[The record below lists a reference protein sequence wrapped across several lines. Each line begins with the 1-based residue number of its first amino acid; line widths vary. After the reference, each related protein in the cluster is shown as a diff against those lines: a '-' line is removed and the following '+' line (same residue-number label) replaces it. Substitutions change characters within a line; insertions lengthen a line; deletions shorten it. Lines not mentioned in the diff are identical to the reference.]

1 MSVSAS
7 SADFSPSILAT
18 PAGDRLPPESGLE
31 RQPSPDDPADAV
43 LAAGSG
49 ATPDPNPGDQV
60 DQVDRADRPEQPA
73 ALVASPADDVAAESA
88 AIAQLGTELAYIQE
102 ADGRYRAFYWR
113 EAAALGLDCH
123 AFGTSAS
130 EPSAFAPVSLPEYFD
145 ILQRVLLQGVPERLT
160 CRMSWQGRARTFDLV
175 LSPLLADDG
184 RTERVLVTGRSIPN
198 ATAESMTATAL
209 PSALDAHQKLLSKI
223 ATSIRRTLPLSSAL
237 YQILLTKISR
247 NIRKTLDLETI
258 WQQTV
263 FGLVQALNVDR
274 AIICSYLGA
283 DHSHRVRV
291 VAEHTR
297 GANECPMLGT
307 ELSLAPDAPMGRAL
321 DSSDPVV
328 IERASDDPFGNQS
341 GIVVAARHQGKTTAI
356 IGLYQCDRIRHWTTA
371 EIELM
376 RELADQ
382 VGTAISH
389 ATLFAESQT
398 LAHELQEK
406 NIRLI
411 QKQQELEEAREQAEE
426 VSQLKSEFLAN
437 TSHEIRTPLN
447 GVIGF
452 LKLILDGMVDD
463 PEEQQDFLQE
473 AYNSAVH
480 LLNILNDILDIARIE
495 ANRLELNLTPVNLRE
510 LFQHASDFTLAQIQ
524 QKGLRYDMQL
534 PETHDEL
541 MIYGDDQRLLQVLLN
556 LIGNAIKFTHE
567 GGITVSAEIIRQ
579 PVTVQNRQLPGLV
592 RIRVADTGIGVSL
605 DKQDRLF
612 QSFSQVDGARTRRY
626 GGTGLGLVIS
636 RRLVEA
642 MGGDMNFYSLGEGL
656 GSTVTFT
663 VPLYQE
669 PLLRSD

>member
-1 MSVSAS
+1 MEQAGLTHDGRTDDGRTDDGRTDVS
-7 SADFSPSILAT
+7 
-18 PAGDRLPPESGLE
+18 
-31 RQPSPDDPADAV
+31 DPF
-43 LAAGSG
+43 
-49 ATPDPNPGDQV
+49 DQV
-60 DQVDRADRPEQPA
+60 DQVNQLAQTDQPVSLVTSPVDHLA
-73 ALVASPADDVAAESA
+73 AASA
-88 AIAQLGTELAYIQE
+88 AIANLGAELAYIQE
-102 ADGRYRAFYWR
+102 GDGRYRAFYWR
-113 EAAALGLDCH
+113 EGAALGIDCH
-123 AFGTSAS
+123 AFGSSAS

-145 ILQRVLLQGVPERLT
+145 ILQRVLLQGMPERST
-160 CRMSWQGRARTFDLV
+160 CRMRWQERSQTFDLV
-175 LSPLLADDG
+175 LSPLLGDDG
-184 RTERVLVTGRSIPN
+184 RADRVLVTGRSIPHPT
-198 ATAESMTATAL
+198 AEAIAESMATTVL
-209 PSALDAHQKLLSKI
+209 PSAIDAHQKLLSKI

-263 FGLVQALNVDR
+263 FGLVQALSVDR

-283 DHSHRVRV
+283 DQSHLVRV

-297 GANECPMLGT
+297 GANDHPMLGA

-321 DSSDPVV
+321 DSAEPVA
-328 IERASDDPFGNQS
+328 IEHTSNDPFGNQS
-341 GIVVAARHQGKTTAI
+341 SVVVAARHQGKTTAI
-356 IGLYQCDRIRHWTTA
+356 IALYQCDRVRHWTTA

-463 PEEQQDFLQE
+463 PEEQQEFLQE

-556 LIGNAIKFTHE
+556 LVGNAIKFTHE

>member
-1 MSVSAS
+1 MPSGSVLSDDALS
-7 SADFSPSILAT
+7 DDALSEAT
-18 PAGDRLPPESGLE
+18 
-31 RQPSPDDPADAV
+31 DP
-43 LAAGSG
+43 GSG
-49 ATPDPNPGDQV
+49 TSGSDISESSLLEATANPKPPTATTSPGRSGMTIDE
-60 DQVDRADRPEQPA
+60 PL
-73 ALVASPADDVAAESA
+73 AL
-88 AIAQLGTELAYIQE
+88 QHLGAELAYIQDN
-102 ADGRYRAFYWR
+102 DGHYRAFHWR
-113 EAAALGLDCH
+113 EAAAVGLDSQLIC
-123 AFGTSAS
+123 AAPPEEPLFG
-130 EPSAFAPVSLPEYFD
+130 PISLPEYFEILNRV
-145 ILQRVLLQGVPERLT
+145 ILQGAPERLT
-160 CRMSWQGRARTFDLV
+160 CRLAWANQSRTFDLV
-175 LSPLLADDG
+175 LSPMLGDDG
-184 RTERVLVTGRSIPN
+184 RADRVLVMGRSISTRSHEP
-198 ATAESMTATAL
+198 MTPANL

-237 YQILLTKISR
+237 YQILLTKIAR
-247 NIRKTLDLETI
+247 NIRKTLDLDTI

-263 FGLVQALNVDR
+263 CGLVQALSVCR
-274 AIICSYLGA
+274 AVVCAYPGPQEGV
-283 DHSHRVRV
+283 VRV

-297 GANECPMLGT
+297 SPSPHPMLGAD
-307 ELSLAPDAPMGRAL
+307 LSVAHDTPMGEAL
-321 DSSDPVV
+321 MSLEPVV
-328 IERASDDPFGNQS
+328 MDRLNQDPFGNQS
-341 GIVVAARHQGKTTAI
+341 AIIVAARHQGKVNGLIA
-356 IGLYQCDRIRHWTTA
+356 LYQYDRTRHWTTA
-371 EIELM
+371 EAELM

-382 VGTAISH
+382 VGTAIAH
-389 ATLFAESQT
+389 ATLFAESQALT
-398 LAHELQEK
+398 HELQEK
-406 NIRLI
+406 NIHLI

-426 VSQLKSEFLAN
+426 VSRLKSEFLAN

-495 ANRLELNLTPVNLRE
+495 ADRLELHLVPVNLRE
-510 LFQHASDFTLAQIQ
+510 LCRHASDFTLAQIQ
-524 QKGLRYDMQL
+524 QKGLRYDLQL
-534 PETHDEL
+534 PDTHDDVL
-541 MIYGDDQRLLQVLLN
+541 MYGDDQRLLQVLLN

-567 GGITVSAEIIRQ
+567 GGITVSADLIWQ
-579 PVTVQNRQLPGLV
+579 PVVVQNRELPGLV

-669 PLLRSD
+669 PVMRLVET

>member
-31 RQPSPDDPADAV
+31 RHPSQDAPADAV
-43 LAAGSG
+43 LAAGSA
-49 ATPDPNPGDQV
+49 ATPDGNPV
-60 DQVDRADRPEQPA
+60 DRPEQPEQLSA
-73 ALVASPADDVAAESA
+73 SVASPGDDLAAESA
-88 AIAQLGTELAYIQE
+88 AIAQLGAELAYIQD
-102 ADGRYRAFYWR
+102 ADGRYWAFYWR
-113 EAAALGLDCH
+113 EAAAMGVDCH

-160 CRMSWQGRARTFDLV
+160 CRMSWQGRSRTFDLV

-184 RTERVLVTGRSIPN
+184 RAERVLVTGRSIPN
-198 ATAESMTATAL
+198 ATAESITATAL

-263 FGLVQALNVDR
+263 FGLVQALSVDR

-283 DHSHRVRV
+283 DHSHLVRV

-297 GANECPMLGT
+297 GANDCPMLGA
-307 ELSLAPDAPMGRAL
+307 ELSLSPDAPMGRAL
-321 DSSDPVV
+321 DSSDPVA

-356 IGLYQCDRIRHWTTA
+356 IALYQCDRVRHWTTA

-495 ANRLELNLTPVNLRE
+495 ANRLELNLTPVNLRD

-567 GGITVSAEIIRQ
+567 GGITVSAELIRQ